1 MKLSVVIPVY
11 NVKPWLR
18 ECLDSVRAQTLRD
31 WECICVDDGSTDGSP
46 GILKEF
52 ASSDPRFRIL
62 THPHSNAGAARNA
75 GLDNAN
81 GEYLLFLD
89 SDDVFSPWMF
99 ETLLKEAEQE
109 MADVVSCGNTQFADG
124 PPPPV
129 FSKPSDIEWTNR
141 TPDPDWSR
149 CPLASGTMPWNKII
163 RKQLFHDFSIRF
175 QEQASTNDMAC
186 MALVLASSGKTMA
199 TEEPLVGY
207 RQRKSSIQYSKDP
220 ECFLSA
226 FKLVYSILRATDKWS
241 GLSCIGQAQFFLF
254 FVQSAIWELRSQTS
268 FRRHRTMCNGIRE
281 LNSFFGGITAETLVQ
296 HSSVSSNQ
304 ALSINRYLS
313 IIRNGRKERLHAW
326 LEGFLSPLLGHR
338 TRFSG
343 WKGSL
348 ANRLHRILVSVFE
361 SPKWPWNISF
371 VKIETT

>member
-31 WECICVDDGSTDGSP
+31 WECICVDDGSTDGSTD
-46 GILKEF
+46 ILKEF
-52 ASSDPRFRIL
+52 SSSDPRFRIL
-62 THPHSNAGAARNA
+62 TRPHSNAGAARNA
-75 GLDNAN
+75 GLDEAK
-81 GEYLLFLD
+81 GDFLLFLD

-141 TPDPDWSR
+141 TPDPDWAR
-149 CPLASGTMPWNKII
+149 CPLASGTMPWNKVI
-163 RKQLFHDFSIRF
+163 RKKLFHDFSIRF

-199 TEEPLVGY
+199 TESPLVGY
-207 RQRKSSIQYSKDP
+207 RQRKSSIQHSKDP

-226 FKLVYSILRATDKWS
+226 FKLVYTTLRVTDKWNR
-241 GLSCIGQAQFFLF
+241 LSSKGQTQFFLF

-268 FRRHRTMCNGIRE
+268 FHRYRTMCNGIHE
-281 LNSFFGGITAETLVQ
+281 LNSLFNGITVETLIPY
-296 HSSVSSNQ
+296 SSISSDQ

-313 IIRNGRKERLHAW
+313 IVRNGRKERLHAW
-326 LEGFLSPLLGHR
+326 LEGFLSPLLGNR
-338 TRFSG
+338 TRLSG
-343 WKGSL
+343 WKGRL
-348 ANRLHRILVSVFE
+348 ANQLHRSIVSVFE
-361 SPKWPWNISF
+361 SPKWPWNR
-371 VKIETT
+371 